1 VSEAPVENTVKLLLP
16 YVAWLAAER
25 LHVSGVLAVL
35 ACGLLMSRH
44 WSSISSGARL
54 QARQLWDWLV
64 FVLEGLSFVLV
75 GVQLRTVVEGIEGR
89 SLAELALAALALNLV
104 VVVVRLALVY
114 PASWLPRLSARVRE
128 RDPFPGWGFITV
140 IGWAGM
146 RGVVTLAL
154 ARLSQAALDHLDAID
169 AEADRVP
176 AELVA
181 DLLGVQ
187 REALRRLRE
196 EGRVTPEVA
205 RRLDHDLDVEEARL
219 ERERPS

>member
-1 VSEAPVENTVKLLLP
+1 
-16 YVAWLAAER
+16 
-25 LHVSGVLAVL
+25 
-35 ACGLLMSRH
+35 
-44 WSSISSGARL
+44 
-54 QARQLWDWLV
+54 
-64 FVLEGLSFVLV
+64 
-75 GVQLRTVVEGIEGR
+75 
-89 SLAELALAALALNLV
+89 
-104 VVVVRLALVY
+104 
-114 PASWLPRLSARVRE
+114 
-128 RDPFPGWGFITV
+128 V

-187 REALRRLRE
+187 REELRRLRE

-205 RRLDHDLDVEEARL
+205 RRLDHHLDVEEARL